1 MTETN
6 PSAIPKSTVK
16 LKLSEASVQK
26 LKDLWMAPPINIIEV
41 IACAIELAEVV
52 ENKPDSAPEPT
63 PAGDTVRDFDVWWK
77 EYVTAFP
84 QTRGDESSAYHAWL
98 AATTKRLS
106 K

>member
-1 MTETN
+1 M
-6 PSAIPKSTVK
+6 K

-63 PAGDTVRDFDVWWK
+63 PAGDTVREFKAWW
-77 EYVTAFP
+77 EQFYTAFP
-84 QTRGDESSAYHAWL
+84 EAVAESYAWHAWL
-98 AATTKRLS
+98 AAIEATTKNQNTIY
-106 K
+106 